1 MKTTVFDTGP
11 IVAALDKRDDRH
23 AQCAEFLSTLTGRR
37 LLPSPVLTEVCWIF
51 EDWPDIEAAFLKSV
65 ARGRFELVHLTTA
78 DIERMSELVVQ
89 YAGFPLGATDASVLA
104 IAERYGV
111 DRIATLDHRHFR
123 AIKPQHVT
131 ALNLL
136 PE

>member
-1 MKTTVFDTGP
+1 M
-11 IVAALDKRDDRH
+11 
-23 AQCAEFLSTLTGRR
+23 STLTGCR

-89 YAGFPLGATDASVLA
+89 YAGFPLGVTDASVLA

-123 AIKPQHVT
+123 AI
-131 ALNLL
+131 
-136 PE
+136 